1 MPQATLP
8 ENLQE
13 QLQASASQA
22 KADEKKRQD
31 KIGKLH
37 VYSDMHGA
45 HRVDFF
51 RLFRIIHSSSPSPV
65 PSDSFREVLPHKLGA
80 ARRLVLQRVMQYTSH
95 MRTLVRMHDVPL
107 SPQPRTPSLASVRLL
122 VLFPPRRLIGSDL
135 DCLLLLSAE
144 QAAIPQPECD
154 PVCLR
159 GNYGGSHVTTTFM
172 VASFPS
178 LVLLLFRCPGLPVG
192 PARLV
197 ARRSAL
203 LERRGTGYDQGR
215 PGAPAQDCH
224 IGGYYLKVEHEW
236 NFLASEALC
245 CLGSTV
251 RPWRR

>member
-51 RLFRIIHSSSPSPV
+51 RLFRTIIRPSSPSPA

-107 SPQPRTPSLASVRLL
+107 SPQSRTPSLASGRLL
-122 VLFPPRRLIGSDL
+122 VPFPPCPLYPSD
-135 DCLLLLSAE
+135 
-144 QAAIPQPECD
+144 
-154 PVCLR
+154 
-159 GNYGGSHVTTTFM
+159 
-172 VASFPS
+172 ASD
-178 LVLLLFRCPGLPVG
+178 
-192 PARLV
+192 
-197 ARRSAL
+197 
-203 LERRGTGYDQGR
+203 E
-215 PGAPAQDCH
+215 
-224 IGGYYLKVEHEW
+224 
-236 NFLASEALC
+236 
-245 CLGSTV
+245 
-251 RPWRR
+251 